1 MLGRLNR
8 IAADAMPP
16 FIPSAYFG
24 TTMNANSDQIDPARE
39 APIAVE
45 AFYHYG
51 YKGRQML
58 AIRAPFA
65 MGADGA
71 EIIGRA
77 IEADGRRY
85 VVVSIARQISGP
97 IHRGEPFG
105 AELRAAGARDEPA
118 G

>member
-1 MLGRLNR
+1 
-8 IAADAMPP
+8 
-16 FIPSAYFG
+16 
-24 TTMNANSDQIDPARE
+24 MNSSSDQIDHEE

-45 AFYHYG
+45 AFYAYG
-51 YKGRQML
+51 YGGRRML

-71 EIIGRA
+71 DIIGRA

-97 IHRGEPFG
+97 IHHGEPFG
-105 AELRAAGARDEPA
+105 VELRGADARDESA
-118 G
+118 A